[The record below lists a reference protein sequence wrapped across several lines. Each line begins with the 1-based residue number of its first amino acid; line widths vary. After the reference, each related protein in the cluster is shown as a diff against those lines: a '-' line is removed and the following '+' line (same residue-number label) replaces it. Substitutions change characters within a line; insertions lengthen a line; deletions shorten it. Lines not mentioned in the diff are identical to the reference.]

1 MKSYDIF
8 LAIFI
13 IVVFIICNIVCV
25 FISIMSDIKKNWP
38 LYRCNPMIMPFAGYF
53 GHDPMVNFTVCI
65 SEMQRGMMSF
75 FTNPLDLQMFGML
88 STFSSMRDTLNSF
101 REFGALLRNGFGL
114 SFMNLFGV
122 FGDLAVYFQKLLISL
137 KSAVFRILATCL
149 VLINIGESFE
159 KTGRSFINGPIYGA
173 LRVFSLGQIE

>member
-13 IVVFIICNIVCV
+13 VVIFIICNIVTI

-53 GHDPMVNFTVCI
+53 GHKPITNFGICI
-65 SEMQRGMMSF
+65 SEMQNGMMSF

-88 STFSSMRDTLNSF
+88 NLFSSIRDSLNGF
-101 REFGALLRNGFGL
+101 REFSAMLKNGFGL
-114 SFMNLFGV
+114 SFINLFGV
-122 FGDLAVYFQKLLISL
+122 FGNMAVYFQKLLITL
-137 KSAVFRILATCL
+137 KSAVYKILATSL
-149 VLINIGESFE
+149 ILINIGQTFE
-159 KTGRSFINGPIYGA
+159 KSGRSFINGPIFGA
-173 LRVFSLGQIE
+173 LHILSLGQIK